1 MLWWIYTNN
10 FCQWKYR
17 CSLLLPGCWCS
28 PGHQQEIRKWWDIHW
43 KRWKGTKTCAWYDL
57 NLGRCFLFRVYRPL
71 ELAAVKIV
79 DHKSSMV
86 WKDLKSS
93 EGSLSSGW
101 ISTDLW
107 SSVNRTP
114 APKPSSPRPQAFLA
128 MPPSL
133 LQGCVLAGAI
143 QRVTWYFNSPIY
155 FSSLL

>member
-71 ELAAVKIV
+71 ELAAVKTV

-114 APKPSSPRPQAFLA
+114 APKPSLPCPQAFFRA
-128 MPPSL
+128 VCL
-133 LQGCVLAGAI
+133 LGLSREWHDILTLPFTFHHCYKEI
-143 QRVTWYFNSPIY
+143 QH
-155 FSSLL
+155 